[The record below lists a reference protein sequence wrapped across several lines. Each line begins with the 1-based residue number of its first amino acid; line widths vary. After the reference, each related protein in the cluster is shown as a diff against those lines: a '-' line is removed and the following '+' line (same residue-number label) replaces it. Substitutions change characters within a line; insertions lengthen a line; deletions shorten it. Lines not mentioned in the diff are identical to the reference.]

1 MGWIGSR
8 RIGGV
13 AEVGMG
19 IKVDARMGIS
29 ELAMLKH
36 WMGMD

>member
-8 RIGGV
+8 RIGG
-13 AEVGMG
+13 AAKVGMG

-29 ELAMLKH
+29 ELGMVRY
-36 WMGMD
+36 WMEMD